1 MENEEAISTKEGV
14 QRFFERSAV
23 QAPFLIKKFRLSNHS
38 FDFLLFIPAWK
49 GKLLFLIIIIWCH
62 ILRRLEK

>member
-38 FDFLLFIPAWK
+38 FDFLLFIPA
-49 GKLLFLIIIIWCH
+49 
-62 ILRRLEK
+62 